1 MIKHSVDKQTNIKL
15 LHQFPRSVSHCGSS
29 PESNCLRKLNYV
41 FFSNEKGMMWWLANA
56 DMRFTVCHILSVL
69 LGLTEL
75 DQELVDWVVGFHLL
89 LLKSD
94 CNLLD
99 LTKQYS

>member
-1 MIKHSVDKQTNIKL
+1 
-15 LHQFPRSVSHCGSS
+15 
-29 PESNCLRKLNYV
+29 
-41 FFSNEKGMMWWLANA
+41 MMWWLANA

-94 CNLLD
+94 CNR
-99 LTKQYS
+99 YWI